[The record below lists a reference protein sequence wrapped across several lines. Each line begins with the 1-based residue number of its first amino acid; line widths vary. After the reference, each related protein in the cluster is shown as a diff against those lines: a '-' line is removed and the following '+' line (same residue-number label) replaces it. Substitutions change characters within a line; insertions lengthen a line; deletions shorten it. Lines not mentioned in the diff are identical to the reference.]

1 MDEEEEMLKYFGF
14 LFNHFD
20 VIIKSSTG
28 KQHANKIEKL
38 KRERERERFKKYLLM
53 VVYDLIV

>member
-1 MDEEEEMLKYFGF
+1 MLKYFGF